1 MPPIVP
7 PFQGVFFRKNTKLFA
22 DELGLS
28 GWVRRGKLRCR
39 VSHTK
44 RQALLP
50 HVQVQNTAHKTVI
63 GEVVGSAESVESMKD
78 WLENVGSK
86 RSVIERAE
94 FSEPEPATAP
104 PAASF
109 VIKR

>member
-1 MPPIVP
+1 MASSTSGKAAGSVAAVKVA
-7 PFQGVFFRKNTKLFA
+7 FEVFGKVQGVFFRKNTKLFA

-28 GWVRRGKLRCR
+28 GWV
-39 VSHTK
+39 
-44 RQALLP
+44 
-50 HVQVQNTAHKTVI
+50 QNTAHKTVI
-63 GEVVGSAESVESMKD
+63 GEVVGSPESVESMKD